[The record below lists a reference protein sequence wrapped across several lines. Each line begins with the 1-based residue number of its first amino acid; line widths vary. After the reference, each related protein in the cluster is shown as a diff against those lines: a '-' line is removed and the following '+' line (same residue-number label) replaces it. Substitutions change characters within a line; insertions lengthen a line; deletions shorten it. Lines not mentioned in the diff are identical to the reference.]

1 MSHFPINKPGDS
13 ALSANQDQGRHGVV
27 AVIREN
33 EKLLVIRRSE
43 FVRAPNLLC
52 FPGGGIEAGESFEEA
67 MHRELMEEL
76 QLQVDIERHLWTST
90 TRWGT
95 KLEWLLCHRH
105 PAGEPIPNAA
115 EVSDVY
121 WLTVDE
127 MRPRDDLLGS
137 LPDFFNAID
146 SRIIVW

>member
-1 MSHFPINKPGDS
+1 MSP
-13 ALSANQDQGRHGVV
+13 NQDQGRHGVV
-27 AVIREN
+27 AVIREQD
-33 EKLLVIRRSE
+33 KLLVIRRSE

-52 FPGGGIEAGESFEEA
+52 LPGGGIETGESFEQA

-76 QLQVDIERHLWTST
+76 QLQVDIERHLWSSE

-105 PAGEPIPNAA
+105 PGSEPIANIA
-115 EVSDVY
+115 EVAEFY
-121 WLTVDE
+121 WLSINE
-127 MRPRDDLLGS
+127 MRPRNDLLGS

-146 SRIIVW
+146 AQVIRW